1 MEPLNNDNNK
11 ESNNKDSSKNSKILE
26 FKLKPVK
33 VKNGIEKEITP
44 ALSENSKV
52 MIKKGAGE
60 LSYKYKLINSVNA
73 PVKKGDSLGEIVIE
87 NEYISTKLPLNYD
100 NDLKTLF
107 SLYIDYDT
115 ILNRSNKHAYYV
127 EMMTKAFLVCERGAY
142 SQSDSILDNK
152 KLWYDETRASQVFP
166 LMKQIKTL
174 KETAAKAKSIADR
187 SEYNKKIRQTI
198 SELERL
204 MHNE

>member
-1 MEPLNNDNNK
+1 
-11 ESNNKDSSKNSKILE
+11 
-26 FKLKPVK
+26 
-33 VKNGIEKEITP
+33 
-44 ALSENSKV
+44 
-52 MIKKGAGE
+52 
-60 LSYKYKLINSVNA
+60 
-73 PVKKGDSLGEIVIE
+73 
-87 NEYISTKLPLNYD
+87 
-100 NDLKTLF
+100 
-107 SLYIDYDT
+107 
-115 ILNRSNKHAYYV
+115 
-127 EMMTKAFLVCERGAY
+127 MMTKAFLVCERGAY